1 MDQLQLKGKVGL
13 EKLFY
18 SITMA
23 LQEYS
28 LAKLRREVAALMK
41 KLPDE
46 FMPFLDSEED
56 VTEGIPYTTPPG
68 DSLLTPCVPLFL
80 DRILQEVLR

>member
-1 MDQLQLKGKVGL
+1 ML
-13 EKLFY
+13 
-18 SITMA
+18 A

-41 KLPDE
+41 RLPDE

-56 VTEGIPYTTPPG
+56 VTEGIPLPPPPPLLD
-68 DSLLTPCVPLFL
+68 DSFF
-80 DRILQEVLR
+80 